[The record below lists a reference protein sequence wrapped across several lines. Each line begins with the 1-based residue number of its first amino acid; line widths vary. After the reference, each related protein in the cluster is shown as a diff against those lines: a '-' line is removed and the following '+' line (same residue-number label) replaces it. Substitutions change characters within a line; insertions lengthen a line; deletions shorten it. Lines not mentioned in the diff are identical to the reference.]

1 MEVLNTII
9 SILPIIFVLAIFIVA
24 GILYLKGQKNKAQDW
39 LIWAVSQAESYLGS
53 GTGKLKLRYVYDLF
67 IEKFP
72 IFSTLVTF
80 EVFSSWV
87 DSAIQIMDSYIKT
100 NPAIADVIVG
110 DKE

>member
-1 MEVLNTII
+1 MEILNTII
-9 SILPIIFVLAIFIVA
+9 GILPVVFVLAIFIIA

-72 IFSTLVTF
+72 VFSTLVPFSTF
-80 EVFSSWV
+80 ETWV
-87 DSAIQIMDSYIKT
+87 DASLITMKKYIET

>member
-1 MEVLNTII
+1 MEILNTII
-9 SILPIIFVLAIFIVA
+9 GILPVIFVLAIFIVS

-72 IFSTLVTF
+72 VFSTLVTF

-87 DSAIQIMDSYIKT
+87 DSALTVMKDYIKA

>member
-1 MEVLNTII
+1 MEILNTII

-80 EVFSSWV
+80 STFEGWV
-87 DSAIQIMDSYIKT
+87 DVALKTMKQYIET

-110 DKE
+110 DKD

>member
-9 SILPIIFVLAIFIVA
+9 SILPIIFVLAIFIIA

-39 LIWAVSQAESYLGS
+39 LIWAVSQAESYLGG

-80 EVFSSWV
+80 STFEGWV
-87 DSAIQIMDSYIKT
+87 DVALDTMKQYIKT